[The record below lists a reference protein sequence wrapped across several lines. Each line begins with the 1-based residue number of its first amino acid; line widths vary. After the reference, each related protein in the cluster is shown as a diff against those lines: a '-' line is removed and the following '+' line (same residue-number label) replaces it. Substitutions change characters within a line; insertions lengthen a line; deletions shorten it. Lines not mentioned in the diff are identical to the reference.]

1 MNDLSK
7 LLLPEIISKMKGISL
22 LCFVLL
28 TIASVACANAQTV
41 TTIPVPLKDKNKPQT
56 PVGKPKAPSNMR
68 VTMYC
73 YVEENT
79 LSFSFSESIDY
90 LDVTVLNIK
99 NGEITFSEVT
109 HEHTSMTVNL
119 NYGGIYSVSCIAD
132 NGNVFETEFEL

>member
-1 MNDLSK
+1 
-7 LLLPEIISKMKGISL
+7 
-22 LCFVLL
+22 
-28 TIASVACANAQTV
+28 
-41 TTIPVPLKDKNKPQT
+41 
-56 PVGKPKAPSNMR
+56 MR